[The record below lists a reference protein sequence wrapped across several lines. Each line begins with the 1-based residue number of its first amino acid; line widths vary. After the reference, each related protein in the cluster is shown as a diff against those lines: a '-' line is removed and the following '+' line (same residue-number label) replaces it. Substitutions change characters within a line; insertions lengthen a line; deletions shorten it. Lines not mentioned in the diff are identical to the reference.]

1 MAVLS
6 VCVAGD
12 RANEGTL
19 VTLLGL
25 EPQVLQAVLD
35 QSAPGVSS
43 VRVHA
48 VEEPPPH
55 CRLLDAE
62 AGFVCKKCR
71 VAFSAEAA
79 LISHQRACCP
89 GQVGW
94 AVRLLSARYEC
105 KVCGVVYDK
114 AADVR
119 RHCDSD
125 AHRALVVTLS
135 AVPSPNL
142 PPPPPP
148 PDSPSTALSHE
159 MEDVVNQIAALA
171 AKAAQEGAAAAPDSN
186 ANIRDF
192 CQDGSRKGPGLGP
205 GPAPCPS
212 PFAVPS
218 TGL

>member
-1 MAVLS
+1 MLYQFDRACC
-6 VCVAGD
+6 CVAGD
-12 RANEGTL
+12 L

-43 VRVHA
+43 VRINA
-48 VEEPPPH
+48 PEEPPMH
-55 CRLLDAE
+55 CRVLDSE

-71 VAFSAEAA
+71 LAFSAETS
-79 LISHQRACCP
+79 LIAHQRACCP

-94 AVRLLSARYEC
+94 AVRLISARYEC
-105 KVCGVVYDK
+105 KVCVVFFDK
-114 AADVR
+114 AVDIR

-125 AHRALVVTLS
+125 GHRARVITMS

-142 PPPPPP
+142 PPPPP

-171 AKAAQEGAAAAPDSN
+171 AKAAQEGTSTPDSN

-192 CQDGSRKGPGLGP
+192 CQDGSRKGPGP
-205 GPAPCPS
+205 VAAPCPP